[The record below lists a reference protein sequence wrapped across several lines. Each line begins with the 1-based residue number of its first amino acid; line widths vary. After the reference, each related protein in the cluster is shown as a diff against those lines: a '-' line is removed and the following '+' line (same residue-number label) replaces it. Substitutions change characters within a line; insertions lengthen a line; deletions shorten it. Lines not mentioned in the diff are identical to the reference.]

1 MASGPGC
8 ADPVGMR
15 PALLVLALVGA
26 LLLPGTAFARG
37 GDYVFDGG
45 SAAHQRQVRAALE
58 ASRFDWNVVPA
69 EITIH
74 VRRGVPTHATR
85 GHIWLDANLV
95 ESGTFAWAPIQDE
108 YAHQIHFF
116 RFGDAIEA
124 QLTEQ
129 LGARDWC
136 YGVSGLRHGEYGCE
150 RFTSTLVW
158 SFWPS
163 RDNVYRPRSSGDESA
178 AMAPAR
184 FRALVAGLLGIPNP
198 FAVTR

>member
-1 MASGPGC
+1 MAQRLAVAHPL
-8 ADPVGMR
+8 PVR
-15 PALLVLALVGA
+15 PLVIVLALVGA
-26 LLLPGTAFARG
+26 LLLPGSALARG
-37 GDYVFDGG
+37 GAYVFDGG
-45 SAAHQRQVRAALE
+45 TATHHRQVRAALE
-58 ASRFDWNVVPA
+58 ASLFDWNAVPA
-69 EITIH
+69 RITIH

-85 GHIWLDANLV
+85 GHIWLDANLI
-95 ESGTFAWAPIQDE
+95 ESGTFAWASIQDE

-116 RFGDAIEA
+116 RFDDATEA
-124 QLTEQ
+124 LLTAE

-150 RFTSTLVW
+150 RFSSTLVW

-163 RDNVYRPRSSGDESA
+163 PDNAYRPTSRRDESA

-184 FRALVAGLLGIPNP
+184 FRALVAGLLGIWNP

>member
-1 MASGPGC
+1 MAPGR
-8 ADPVGMR
+8 AFDDPSPMR
-15 PALLVLALVGA
+15 PAAIVLALVGA
-26 LLLPGTAFARG
+26 LLLPGSALARG

-45 SAAHQRQVRAALE
+45 TAAHQRQVRAALE
-58 ASRFDWNVVPA
+58 ASRFDWNAVPA
-69 EITIH
+69 QVTIH
-74 VRRGVPTHATR
+74 IRRGVPTHATR
-85 GHIWLDANLV
+85 GHIWLDGNLV
-95 ESGTFAWAPIQDE
+95 GSGKFAWASIQDE

-116 RFGDAIEA
+116 HFDNATETR
-124 QLTEQ
+124 LTTE

-136 YGVSGLRHGEYGCE
+136 YGISGLRHGEYGCE

-163 RDNVYRPRSSGDESA
+163 RDNVYRPTSPSDESA

-184 FRALVAGLLGIPNP
+184 FRALVAGLLGIRNP